1 MRRLPLILVLA
12 AVLAGCSSGSSNV
25 ASSTKSTSPTA
36 ASQTTTPAPATVA
49 PTTAPPSGVP
59 AGGVATNFCGAFKE
73 LETSKATGN
82 TAAFGAGFLAAA
94 ADMRKYA
101 PAEIKDAAGTYADL
115 IESIGTAAQGG
126 TMDKAGL
133 EKSLATAMAGKSAD
147 IAKVAIWVGKNC
159 QL

>member
-1 MRRLPLILVLA
+1 MTMRRLSLIFVVV
-12 AVLAGCSSGSSNV
+12 AVLAGCSSGSTNV
-25 ASSTKSTSPTA
+25 ARSTKSTGTTASPTSA
-36 ASQTTTPAPATVA
+36 TPTTVA
-49 PTTAPPSGVP
+49 PTTAPPSAVP

-82 TAAFGAGFLAAA
+82 TAAFGAGFRAAA

-147 IAKVAIWVGKNC
+147 IAKVAIGVGKNC

>member
-1 MRRLPLILVLA
+1 MRRFPLILVLVT
-12 AVLAGCSSGSSNV
+12 VLAGCSSGSSNV
-25 ASSTKSTSPTA
+25 ASSTKSTSPTT
-36 ASQTTTPAPATVA
+36 ASQTTPAPDTVA
-49 PTTAPPSGVP
+49 PTSAVP
-59 AGGVATNFCGAFKE
+59 AGGAATNFCGAFKE

-82 TAAFGAGFLAAA
+82 TAAFGAGFRAAA
-94 ADMRKYA
+94 ADMRKFA

-115 IESIGTAAQGG
+115 IDSIGTSAQGG

-159 QL
+159 KL

>member
-1 MRRLPLILVLA
+1 MRRLPLILVLV

-49 PTTAPPSGVP
+49 PTSAPPSAVP

-82 TAAFGAGFLAAA
+82 TAAFGAGFRAAA

-115 IESIGTAAQGG
+115 IDSIGTSAQGG

>member
-1 MRRLPLILVLA
+1 MRRFPLILVLV

-25 ASSTKSTSPTA
+25 ASSTKSTSPTT
-36 ASQTTTPAPATVA
+36 ASQTTPAPATVA
-49 PTTAPPSGVP
+49 PSSAVP

-82 TAAFGAGFLAAA
+82 TAAFGAGFRAAA

-115 IESIGTAAQGG
+115 IDNIGTSAQGG

-133 EKSLATAMAGKSAD
+133 EKSLAIAMAGKSAD

-159 QL
+159 KL

>member
-1 MRRLPLILVLA
+1 MRRFPLILVLV

-25 ASSTKSTSPTA
+25 ASSTKSTSPTT
-36 ASQTTTPAPATVA
+36 ASQTTPAPATVA
-49 PTTAPPSGVP
+49 PSSAVP

-82 TAAFGAGFLAAA
+82 TAAFGAGFRAAA

-101 PAEIKDAAGTYADL
+101 PAEIKDTAGTYADL
-115 IESIGTAAQGG
+115 IDNIGTSAQGG

-133 EKSLATAMAGKSAD
+133 EKSLAIAMAGKSAD

-159 QL
+159 KL

>member
-1 MRRLPLILVLA
+1 MRRFPLILVLV

-25 ASSTKSTSPTA
+25 ASSTKSTSPTT
-36 ASQTTTPAPATVA
+36 ASQTTPAPATVA
-49 PTTAPPSGVP
+49 PTSAPPSAVP

-82 TAAFGAGFLAAA
+82 TAAFGAGFRAAA

-101 PAEIKDAAGTYADL
+101 PAEIKAAAGTYADL
-115 IESIGTAAQGG
+115 IDTIGTSAQGG

-159 QL
+159 KL